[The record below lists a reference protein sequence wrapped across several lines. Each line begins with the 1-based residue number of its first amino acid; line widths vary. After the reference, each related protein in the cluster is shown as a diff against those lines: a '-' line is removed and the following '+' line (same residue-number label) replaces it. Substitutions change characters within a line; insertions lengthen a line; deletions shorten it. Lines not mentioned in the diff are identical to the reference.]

1 MNKLI
6 AIAVAAATSMLPVF
20 AFAGEVFGVVKGASG
35 VVDGADVAANCG
47 DQAYGPVKTE
57 KKGSYRLVIGQ
68 TGKCTLTVTH
78 DGKSATM
85 NVVSFDDATQ
95 SDVVLAVGA
104 DGKLTAKRG

>member
-1 MNKLI
+1 MNKLFAF
-6 AIAVAAATSMLPVF
+6 AIATSLVSSAAS
-20 AFAGEVFGVVKGASG
+20 AGEVFGTVKGASG
-35 VVDGADVAANCG
+35 VVKGAEVGAKCG
-47 DQAYGPVKTE
+47 DQADGPVKTDA
-57 KKGSYRLVIGQ
+57 KGSYRLVIGQ

>member
-1 MNKLI
+1 MNKLV
-6 AIAVAAATSMLPVF
+6 AFAAVASMTPVLT
-20 AFAGEVFGVVKGASG
+20 FAGEVFGTVKGASG
-35 VVDGADVAANCG
+35 PVGEGAEVAAKCG
-47 DQAYGPVKTE
+47 DQAYGPVTTD
-57 KKGSYRLVIGQ
+57 KKSAYRLVVGQ

-95 SDVVLAVGA
+95 TDVVLAVSA

>member
-6 AIAVAAATSMLPVF
+6 AFAIATSLVSS
-20 AFAGEVFGVVKGASG
+20 AASAGEVFGTVKGASG
-35 VVDGADVAANCG
+35 VVKGAEVGAKCG
-47 DQAYGPVKTE
+47 DQAYGPVKTD
-57 KKGSYRLVIGQ
+57 KKGAYRLVIAQ
-68 TGKCTLTVTH
+68 TGKCMLTVTQG
-78 DGKSATM
+78 GKSATM

>member
-1 MNKLI
+1 MNKLV
-6 AIAVAAATSMLPVF
+6 AIDLAAATSMLPVF
-20 AFAGEVFGVVKGASG
+20 AFAGEVFGVLKGASG
-35 VVDGADVAANCG
+35 VVDGAEVAAKCG
-47 DQAYGPVKTE
+47 DQAYGPVKTD

>member
-1 MNKLI
+1 MNKHI
-6 AIAVAAATSMLPVF
+6 VIAVAAATSMLPVF

-35 VVDGADVAANCG
+35 AVDGAELAAKCG
-47 DQAYGPVKTE
+47 DQAYGPVKTD

-68 TGKCTLTVTH
+68 TGKCALTVTH

-85 NVVSFDDATQ
+85 NVVSFDDPTQ

-104 DGKLTAKRG
+104 DGTLTAKRG

>member
-1 MNKLI
+1 MNKLVAFAAAASLI
-6 AIAVAAATSMLPVF
+6 PAVAC
-20 AFAGEVFGVVKGASG
+20 AGEVFGIVKQSSASVVE
-35 VVDGADVAANCG
+35 GADVAADCG
-47 DQAYGPVKTE
+47 GKAYGPVKTD
-57 KKGSYRLVIGQ
+57 KKGSYRLVIAQ

-95 SDVVLAVGA
+95 TDVVLTVGA